1 MTSIYQRLR
10 RLAALLVGIVFLVS
24 GLLKIIDPVGTML
37 IVKEYFKILHLTFLS
52 PLAQGLGIA
61 LALLEALLG
70 IALVTGV
77 LRKTAARITFGL
89 LGLFTL
95 LTLWLWISNPAMDCG
110 CFGQAIHLTHAQSF
124 WKNVILLALTAF
136 AFLPFHSLGQPKRDR
151 KVAAALAS
159 LSVLFVTY
167 CSNTHLPIVD
177 FTEYDWGAELYAS
190 LDDEVAADNHY
201 QAAYVYEKD
210 GQEGTFE
217 LDALPDSTWTFVR
230 VDTVFRKTTA
240 VMDSYPMLRFYDGEG
255 ESQDR
260 MAAEG
265 RVVVFS
271 VYDPA
276 KADWDR
282 LESHY
287 QQVLNAGGTPLVL
300 VSDLPENL
308 PALSFRPYFA
318 DYKTL
323 ITVNRSNGGGT
334 YFNEGELVNKWD
346 ARHFPETLAQ
356 DFEADPVDL
365 STRYIVKRRLYT
377 QGFCV
382 YLAAL
387 LILL

>member
-1 MTSIYQRLR
+1 MNPNYQRLR

-37 IVKEYFKILHLTFLS
+37 IVKEYFKNFHLAFLS
-52 PLAQGLGIA
+52 PMAQGLGVA

-70 IALVTGV
+70 IALITGV
-77 LRKTAARITFGL
+77 LRKEAARVTFVL
-89 LGLFTL
+89 LGLFTV
-95 LTLWLWISNPAMDCG
+95 LTLWLWITNPTMDCG

-124 WKNVILLALTAF
+124 WKNVVLLALSAF
-136 AFLPFHSLGQPKRDR
+136 AFIPFHSFGKPKRDR
-151 KVAAALAS
+151 KVAAALATLS
-159 LSVLFVTY
+159 LLVVVY
-167 CSNTHLPIVD
+167 YSNTHLPIVD

-201 QAAYVYEKD
+201 KAAFVYEKD

-217 LDALPDSTWTFVR
+217 LDFLPDSSWTFVR
-230 VDTVFRKTTA
+230 VDTVFRKTTT
-240 VMDSYPMLRFYDGEG
+240 VTETYPMLSFTDAEG
-255 ESQDR
+255 EYQDR
-260 MAAEG
+260 QAAEG

-271 VYDPA
+271 VYEPS
-276 KADWDR
+276 KADWPR
-282 LESHY
+282 LESQY
-287 QQVLNAGGTPLVL
+287 QEVLNAGGKPLVL
-300 VSDLPENL
+300 VSALPEKL
-308 PALSFRPYFA
+308 PALAVPTYFA

-323 ITVNRSNGGGT
+323 ITLNRSNGGGT

-346 ARHFPETLAQ
+346 ARHFPETLAE